1 MAASGIPCP
10 LVSLVGYRFWQH
22 DRYANCKVAFT
33 FERVRSIFSPLF
45 SCPSFER
52 GEKKF
57 VKGTQC
63 SGNNPA
69 LTFACI
75 SKEMFYVIELTFHI
89 RYSVPICYLN
99 YSFHTNVKYIAANKL
114 SVEKKH
120 QE

>member
-1 MAASGIPCP
+1 MVASGIPCP

-45 SCPSFER
+45 SCPFER
-52 GEKKF
+52 EKKKF

-63 SGNNPA
+63 SRNNPA

-75 SKEMFYVIELTFHI
+75 SKEMFYVFELTFHI

-99 YSFHTNVKYIAANKL
+99 YSFHTNVKYIVAK
-114 SVEKKH
+114 
-120 QE
+120 